1 MTTATIKRSDPGKML
16 GVADFRDVTHDFRA
30 AVEARRA
37 SSRPLPIQAGG
48 WSFLPSLISKDATSS
63 ISAMFSAPSSSA
75 LTSKH
80 MRDVEDKTKGKER
93 EWTLAK
99 AQAGGVEEVTHTSRT
114 VQGSSTTRRTQARS
128 TTPFLQLAL
137 RMQDRLAT
145 ADAQIKNLNQRTSRS
160 NSD

>member
-1 MTTATIKRSDPGKML
+1 
-16 GVADFRDVTHDFRA
+16 
-30 AVEARRA
+30 
-37 SSRPLPIQAGG
+37 
-48 WSFLPSLISKDATSS
+48 
-63 ISAMFSAPSSSA
+63 
-75 LTSKH
+75 

-99 AQAGGVEEVTHTSRT
+99 AQAGGVEEVTDTPGT
-114 VQGSSTTRRTQARS
+114 VQGSSTTRRTQARN

-160 NSD
+160 KF